1 MVILDQEQLI
11 LQQNFIFVVDKNH
24 CCYIV
29 KCRGGELYCG
39 YSNDVEKRVDTHN
52 NGSGGAKYTKT
63 RLPVK
68 LVYTECFD
76 SKSDAMKREYQIK
89 QLTRQQ
95 KLKLIH
101 EKQKSIHT
109 D

>member
-1 MVILDQEQLI
+1 M
-11 LQQNFIFVVDKNH
+11 IFVVDNNH

-29 KCRGGELYCG
+29 ECRGGELYCG
-39 YSNDVEKRVDTHN
+39 YSNNVEKRVDAHN
-52 NGSGGAKYTKT
+52 KSLGAKYTKT

-76 SKSDAMKREYQIK
+76 SKSEAMKREYQIK

-95 KLKLIH
+95 KLYLIKNY
-101 EKQKSIHT
+101 ENRSF
-109 D
+109 